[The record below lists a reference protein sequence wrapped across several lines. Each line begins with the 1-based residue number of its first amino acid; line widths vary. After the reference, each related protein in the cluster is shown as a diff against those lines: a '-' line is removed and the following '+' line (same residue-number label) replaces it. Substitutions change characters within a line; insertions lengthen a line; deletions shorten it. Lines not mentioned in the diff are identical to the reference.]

1 MKKAL
6 VYLLLVAFVV
16 GLFGYFL
23 RAQIVMAIMPRV
35 LAANMERD
43 LVADQPD
50 GLHAILCGAG
60 SPLPD
65 PNRSGPCVAV
75 IAGNRVFVVD
85 SGSGSGRVLQRI
97 GVPFSYLDAV
107 FLTHFHS
114 DHIDGLGELE
124 VMRWAAGGRKEP
136 VPVYGPEGV
145 QDVVDGINLAYRPSR
160 ASRVAH
166 HGEEVITL
174 DGAGGVAMPFP
185 EPALGELL
193 PVFSEGDLTVSAF
206 RVNHFPVEP
215 AVGYRFDYK
224 DRSLVISG
232 DTAQSANLEERAA
245 GVDLLLHEALDAKVV
260 ARMAAVS
267 QEAGDLRRTK
277 ILNDILD
284 YHTTPVEA
292 AESAQT
298 AGVGHLLY
306 YHVVP
311 PLLLSPMELIFV
323 EGVDEVYDGPVT
335 VGRDGTLVRMESGS
349 EEIEV
354 EELL

>member
-1 MKKAL
+1 MKKVL
-6 VYLLLVAFVV
+6 VYVILVAFVL
-16 GLFGYFL
+16 GLFGYFM
-23 RAQIVMAIMPRV
+23 RAQIVMALMPRV
-35 LAANMERD
+35 LASTMSRD
-43 LVADQPD
+43 LVADEAD
-50 GLHAILCGAG
+50 GLHVLLCGAG

-75 IAGNRVFVVD
+75 LAGGRLYVVD
-85 SGSGSGRVLQRI
+85 SGSGSGRVLQRM

-124 VMRWAAGGRKEP
+124 VMRWAAGARKEP
-136 VPVYGPEGV
+136 LPIYGPEGV
-145 QDVVDGINLAYRPSR
+145 DDVVDGINLAYRPSR

-166 HGEEVITL
+166 HGEEVISL
-174 DGAGGVAMPFP
+174 DGAGGVARPFVQP
-185 EPALGELL
+185 PLGELV
-193 PVFSEGDLTVSAF
+193 PIFSQGDLTVSVF
-206 RVNHFPVEP
+206 TVNHFPVEP

-232 DTAQSANLEERAA
+232 DTAKSTNLEQQAA
-245 GVDLLLHEALDAKVV
+245 GVDLLLHEALDAKIV

-267 QEAGDLRRTK
+267 QELGDSRRAK
-277 ILNDILD
+277 ILSDILD

-311 PLLLSPMELIFV
+311 PLLLAPMELIFV

-335 VGRDGTLVRMESGS
+335 VGRDGTLIRMNSGS
-349 EEIEV
+349 EEIVV
-354 EELL
+354 EELF